1 MLEEALQLADD
12 DSDTAVGN
20 SGKWRKDM
28 LKTRSKIITSFAKSE
43 ERHFRTVK
51 FDIERKESRRCQHN
65 EVRNLDDI
73 KEDSNEK
80 DDLDSTSTE
89 DIKKPSI
96 SESKLSK
103 SKMLR
108 QKLTEFL
115 LKKKHAKEEDQ
126 KNAKPAFKVGI
137 VHHPVAPFGSE
148 VNKGNILGKRMR
160 KVKNKILPSFG
171 SKKTTCTGSDKLAS
185 STKGS
190 KHENSL
196 SAEVLNKNS
205 EVEEQSAVKNNSEL
219 EVQSAVKNSEIC
231 IKSKKGR
238 KSFAPEDFVFSMDKQ
253 LPLQIKM
260 DDITV
265 L

>member
-171 SKKTTCTGSDKLAS
+171 SKKTTGSDTLAS

-190 KHENSL
+190 KYESSL
-196 SAEVLNKNS
+196 PAEVLNKKS
-205 EVEEQSAVKNNSEL
+205 ELGDQSAVKKNSEL
-219 EVQSAVKNSEIC
+219 EAQSSVKNSEIC
-231 IKSKKGR
+231 SKSKKGR

>member
-148 VNKGNILGKRMR
+148 VNKGNILGKRIR
-160 KVKNKILPSFG
+160 RVKNKILPSFG
-171 SKKTTCTGSDKLAS
+171 SKKTICTGSDTLAS

-196 SAEVLNKNS
+196 PEEVLIKNS
-205 EVEEQSAVKNNSEL
+205 EEEEQTAVKKNSEG
-219 EVQSAVKNSEIC
+219 EVQSAVKNNENC
-231 IKSKKGR
+231 NKSKKGR

-253 LPLQIKM
+253 LPLQIKL
-260 DDITV
+260 DEITV